1 MLSKDDSKL
10 HKEENEQGFPIE
22 AKLLLLVIALG
33 VLVVILKAAG
43 VL

>member
-1 MLSKDDSKL
+1 MSLQEHSKQQE
-10 HKEENEQGFPIE
+10 EENEQGFPIE